1 MRPTGGRFVNAG
13 RATFVDGSDMIRVQ
27 ELTKVFPNP
36 DGTEKTA
43 VDQVSFEVHP
53 GEIYGLLGP
62 NGAGKTTTLRMISGL
77 LRPTAGQVWIRGEEV
92 TGDAQHVKRNIG
104 YLTANTGLYA
114 RLTPFEMLEYFAT
127 LYGLSRRA
135 TRDRIAQLT
144 EWLDMA
150 AYLNLRCG
158 ALSTGQKQRTS
169 IARALIADP
178 PILVLDE
185 PTLGLDVLSNR
196 IILEFIR
203 TQADA
208 GKAVLLSTHALDE
221 IDTMCKR
228 MGLIHNGKL
237 VAEGELESLKAQ
249 TGRQRLSEVFL
260 HLIEATEPVFASE
273 YAAQT
278 PSNNAATDPMTDS
291 SGTP

>member
-1 MRPTGGRFVNAG
+1 MAG
-13 RATFVDGSDMIRVQ
+13 AWPVEVSMIKVDG
-27 ELTKVFPNP
+27 LTKVFPNP

-43 VDQVSFEVHP
+43 VDHIAFEVHA

-77 LRPTAGQVWIRGEEV
+77 LRPTAGRVWIADEEV
-92 TGDAQHVKRNIG
+92 TGRPELVKRHIG

-114 RLTPFEMLEYFAT
+114 RLTPQEMLGYFAT
-127 LYGLSRRA
+127 LYDMPHDRA
-135 TRDRIAQLT
+135 RARIAELV
-144 EWLDMA
+144 EWLGMA
-150 AYLNLRCG
+150 DYLRLRCG
-158 ALSTGQKQRTS
+158 ALSTGQKQRVS

-196 IILEFIR
+196 LILQFIR

-221 IDTMCKR
+221 IDQMCRR
-228 MGLIHNGKL
+228 MGLIHNGRL
-237 VAEGELESLKAQ
+237 IAEGELSVLRQQ

-260 HLIEATEPVFASE
+260 QLVEADEPVFA
-273 YAAQT
+273 ARA
-278 PSNNAATDPMTDS
+278 
-291 SGTP
+291 

>member
-1 MRPTGGRFVNAG
+1 
-13 RATFVDGSDMIRVQ
+13 MIRV
-27 ELTKVFPNP
+27 EALTKVFPNP

-43 VDQVSFEVHP
+43 VDRISFEVRP

-77 LRPTAGQVWIRGEEV
+77 LRPTAGQVWINGTEV
-92 TGDAQHVKRNIG
+92 TGRPEAVKRHIG

-114 RLTPFEMLEYFAT
+114 RLTPLEMLDYFAT
-127 LYGLSRRA
+127 LYNIPRA
-135 TRDRIAQLT
+135 PARQRIQELVG
-144 EWLDMA
+144 WLGMEP
-150 AYLNLRCG
+150 YVRLRCG
-158 ALSTGQKQRTS
+158 ALSTGQKQRVS

-196 IILEFIR
+196 LILEFIQ

-221 IDTMCKR
+221 IDKMCRR
-228 MGLIHNGKL
+228 MGLIHNGRL
-237 VAEGELESLKAQ
+237 IAEGELDDLRRQ

-260 HLIEATEPVFASE
+260 ALVGAEESVFAE
-273 YAAQT
+273 GDKVT
-278 PSNNAATDPMTDS
+278 K
-291 SGTP
+291 

>member
-1 MRPTGGRFVNAG
+1 
-13 RATFVDGSDMIRVQ
+13 MIRVE

-43 VDQVSFEVHP
+43 VDHISFAVQP

-77 LRPTAGQVWIRGEEV
+77 LRPTSGRVWIDGQEV
-92 TGDAQHVKRNIG
+92 TGRPELVKRQIG

-114 RLTPFEMLEYFAT
+114 RLTPREMLEYFAA
-127 LYGLSRRA
+127 LYDMPRETARR
-135 TRDRIAQLT
+135 RIGELV
-144 EWLDMA
+144 EWLGMES
-150 AYLNLRCG
+150 YLNLRCG
-158 ALSTGQKQRTS
+158 ALSTGQRQRVN

-178 PILVLDE
+178 AILVLDE

-196 IILEFIR
+196 LILEFIR

-221 IDTMCKR
+221 IDQMCRR
-228 MGLIHNGKL
+228 MGLIHNGRL
-237 VAEGELESLKAQ
+237 IAEGRLDVLRQQ
-249 TGRQRLSEVFL
+249 TGQQRLSEVFL
-260 HLIEATEPVFASE
+260 HLVGANQPLFGDRAE
-273 YAAQT
+273 
-278 PSNNAATDPMTDS
+278 
-291 SGTP
+291 